1 MKVQPI
7 RNRHEVSLI
16 DVKFEIMD
24 IISIS
29 EETKLSIDQI
39 IKVSQLMEYRR
50 RTDAMIDDYDVTDAN
65 ISGLDESLKQIA
77 EAISGDLS

>member
-29 EETKLSIDQI
+29 EETKLSVDQI

-50 RTDAMIDDYDVTDAN
+50 RTDAMIENYDVTDEN
-65 ISGLDESLKQIA
+65 ISGIDESLKQIA

>member
-7 RNRHEVSLI
+7 RKRHEVSLK

-29 EETKLSIDQI
+29 EETKLSVDQI

-50 RTDAMIDDYDVTDAN
+50 RTDGMIENYDVTDEN
-65 ISGLDESLKQIA
+65 ISGIDESLKQIA